1 MSVNCVRSRASSFHK
16 LGSLGKPENIPT
28 LESCSDPDQQLA
40 SRIGVPIVSSNEERG
55 GTGFAGGII

>member
-40 SRIGVPIVSSNEERG
+40 SRIGVPIVSSNEEEVGRDSLG
-55 GTGFAGGII
+55 G